1 MVDVAP
7 LPSGKRLH
15 NYGQSPFLMGKS
27 TINIYKWPFS
37 IAMFVD
43 QRVQIFM
50 YNASLHCW
58 LSSSARKVLVQKM
71 GLNPACAKHK
81 NAKQIRH
88 IA

>member
-1 MVDVAP
+1 
-7 LPSGKRLH
+7 
-15 NYGQSPFLMGKS
+15 
-27 TINIYKWPFS
+27 
-37 IAMFVD
+37 MFVD
-43 QRVQIFM
+43 QRVHIFM